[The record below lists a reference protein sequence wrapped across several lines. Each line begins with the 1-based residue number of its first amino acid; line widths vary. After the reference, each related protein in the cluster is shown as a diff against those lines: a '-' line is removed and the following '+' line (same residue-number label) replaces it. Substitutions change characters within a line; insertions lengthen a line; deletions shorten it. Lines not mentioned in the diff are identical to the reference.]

1 MTKQDKEMLKT
12 LATIIRKHSYL
23 LMLSNKEMDTL
34 DAIIDEL
41 GGEE

>member
-1 MTKQDKEMLKT
+1 MTEREMLKVI
-12 LATIIRKHSYL
+12 ATVIRKHSYL

-34 DAIIDEL
+34 DEIINEL